1 MALKRDFY
9 RALED
14 ILGPDYVSDDPVITE
29 TYAIPI
35 RAGMSPETYAV
46 IPRFE
51 AIALP
56 KDTGEVQAIVKLCNR
71 HKVQYKASS
80 TGWMYCDP
88 TGPNCIKLDLRRMN
102 RILEI
107 NEKSMYAV
115 VEPYVIG
122 AQLQSELM
130 KRGLNCNLTGAG
142 SNCSALPLAAH
153 VNLGHLSQS
162 GSYGERNQLAME
174 WVTGDGE
181 IVRFGSLGSLDE
193 WFCGDGPGPSL
204 RGIIRGNTV
213 PLGGLGVFTKAAQK
227 IYHWPGPSTFPIEG
241 ASPEYRPSYIPPGFM
256 IRYFSFPT
264 LDDMI
269 DAVLKIGESEIGF
282 ELMCFNP
289 AMMASNLATVNIEEE
304 LVIYNKIKE
313 EVLGPGFMVIIAANS
328 PRDFDYKKQVLQLII
343 DETGGKSLEEA
354 EDPKNEGGFIW
365 RFIRIT
371 GSIRE
376 TSRIGGF
383 RGGGAVGGT
392 DVFPLMSYFIK
403 SGAKVKEDFI
413 RRGMLFDDGT
423 SPFIQSIEHGHTGH
437 GEILNRISMK
447 YPEPL
452 KVQREGSERIN
463 KIAIEGHFGVPHHV
477 QTDALHDL
485 YGPNACNY
493 HLWLRKIK
501 RTFDPNEA
509 SESSNYITARD

>member
-9 RALED
+9 KALED
-14 ILGPDYVSDDPVITE
+14 ILGPQYVSDDPVITE
-29 TYAIPI
+29 TYAMPVKANMPI
-35 RAGMSPETYAV
+35 GA
-46 IPRFE
+46 RFE
-51 AIALP
+51 AITLP
-56 KDTGEVQAIVKLCNR
+56 DSTEEVQAVVKLCNK

-80 TGWMYCDP
+80 TGWLYSDAA
-88 TGPNCIKLDLRRMN
+88 GPNCIKIDLRRMN

-142 SNCSALPLAAH
+142 SNCSALPVAAH
-153 VNLGHLSQS
+153 VNLGHLSQT
-162 GSYGERNQLAME
+162 GSYGERNQLALE

-181 IVRFGSLGSLDE
+181 IVRFGSLGTNDE

-241 ASPEYRPSYIPPGFM
+241 VSPEYKPSYIPPGFM
-256 IRYFSFPT
+256 IRYFSFKT
-264 LDDMI
+264 LDEMV
-269 DAVLKIGESEIGF
+269 DAVLKIGEAEIGF

-289 AMMASNLATVNIEEE
+289 AMMASNLATVNITEE
-304 LVIYNKIKE
+304 LEIYEKLKR
-313 EVLGPGFMVIIAANS
+313 EVQGPGFMVIIAANS
-328 PRDFDYKKQVLQLII
+328 PRDFVYRKKVLDRII
-343 DETGGKSLEEA
+343 EETDGKSMETV
-354 EDPKNEGGFIW
+354 EDPRNEGGFIW
-365 RFIRIT
+365 RFTRIT

-376 TSRIGGF
+376 TSRVGGS

-403 SGAKVKEDFI
+403 SAAKIKEDFI
-413 RRGMLFDDGT
+413 KRGMLFDDGT

-437 GEILNRISMK
+437 GEVLNRISMK
-447 YPEPL
+447 YPEPA
-452 KVQREGSERIN
+452 KVQKEGSLRVN
-463 KIAIEGHFGVPHHV
+463 TLAIEGHFGVPHHV
-477 QTDALHDL
+477 WSDEVHDM
-485 YGPNACNY
+485 YGPHASDY
-493 HLWLRKIK
+493 TKWLRKIK
-501 RTFDPNEA
+501 KTFDPNAA
-509 SESSNYITARD
+509 SESSHYISSKE

>member
-14 ILGPDYVSDDPVITE
+14 ILGPQYVSDDPVITE
-29 TYAIPI
+29 TYANVM
-35 RAGMSPETYAV
+35 RAGMPAG
-46 IPRFE
+46 PRFE
-51 AIALP
+51 AITLP
-56 KDTGEVQAIVKLCNR
+56 GNTEEVQAIVKLCNK

-80 TGWMYCDP
+80 TGWLYSDP
-88 TGPNCIKLDLRRMN
+88 AGPNCIKLDLRRMN
-102 RILEI
+102 HIIEI

-122 AQLQSELM
+122 AQLQAELM

-241 ASPEYRPSYIPPGFM
+241 ISPEYRPAYIPPGFM
-256 IRYFSFPT
+256 IRYFSFKT
-264 LDDMI
+264 LDAMI
-269 DAVLKIGESEIGF
+269 DAVLKIGEAEIGF
-282 ELMCFNP
+282 ELMCFNA
-289 AMMASNLATVNIEEE
+289 AMMASNLATKNMEEE
-304 LVIYNKIKE
+304 IEIYNNFKDS
-313 EVLGPGFMVIIAANS
+313 VLGPGFMVIIAANS
-328 PRDFDYKKQVLQLII
+328 PRDFEFRKKVLQQII
-343 DETGGKSLEEA
+343 EETGGKSLEAA

-371 GSIRE
+371 GSIKE
-376 TSRIGGF
+376 TGRVLAPQAGM
-383 RGGGAVGGT
+383 VGGT

-403 SGAKVKEDFI
+403 STSKIKERLI
-413 RRGMLFDDGT
+413 KEGMLFNDGT

-437 GEILNRISMK
+437 GEILARISLRAKDPRAVARQISM
-447 YPEPL
+447 
-452 KVQREGSERIN
+452 GSNEISI
-463 KIAIEGHFGVPHHV
+463 KEHFGVPHHV
-477 QTDALHDL
+477 WGDAVHDM
-485 YGPNACNY
+485 YGPTTSNY

-501 RTFDPNEA
+501 KTFDPNGA
-509 SESSNYITARD
+509 SESSTYITAKE